1 MIRIQTSYIEHDMAE
16 EMQYQM
22 NAVKGISSVGVEFA
36 DLDNELFGLFYSS
49 NADVLVTFE
58 FDESL
63 VKEAFHILGHCDLCR
78 SGLWNYDAAKVAEC
92 TVTQETIDAWVTQ
105 GMPWS
110 EFKKTAG
117 YEKLTAMSEEEQW
130 DFSDENHFTALV

>member
-1 MIRIQTSYIEHDMAE
+1 MIRFQTSYIEHDMAG
-16 EMQYQM
+16 EMEYQM
-22 NAVKGISSVGVEFA
+22 NAVKGISSVAVEFA

-63 VKEAFHILGHCDLCR
+63 AKEAFHILGHCELCR

-92 TVTQETIDAWVTQ
+92 SVTQETIAAWVAQ

-117 YEKLTAMSEEEQW
+117 YEKLAAMSEEEQW